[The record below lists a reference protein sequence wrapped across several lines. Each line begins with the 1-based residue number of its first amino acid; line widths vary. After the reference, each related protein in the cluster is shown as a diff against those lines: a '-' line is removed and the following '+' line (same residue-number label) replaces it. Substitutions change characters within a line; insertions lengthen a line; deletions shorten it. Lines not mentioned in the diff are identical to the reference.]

1 VRTLK
6 LYGQRQTRQNR
17 SYETISLSEPRPNLL
32 LVTLNRPDRRN
43 ALNTQMGRD
52 LRDIFVPLKFTP
64 GTIRAL
70 VITGAGDLAFCAG
83 GDLKERNGMSDETW
97 ASQHAI
103 FEEAFYAV
111 MECPI
116 PVIAAVRGAAFGG
129 GCELALACDFIY
141 AEVGARFALTEV
153 SLGIMPGGGGTQNL
167 ARAVGERRAKELILS
182 ARPFSAED
190 ALRWGMVNEVC
201 RPETLMQRVF
211 ETAERI
217 LSNAPVSVAQAKAA
231 IHYGLQTDLRTGL
244 MIEVQA
250 YQKMVPT
257 EDRREGMAAFNEKRR
272 PRFVGR

>member
-1 VRTLK
+1 M
-6 LYGQRQTRQNR
+6 NR

-167 ARAVGERRAKELILS
+167 ARAIGERRAKELILS

-201 RPETLMQRVF
+201 PPETLMQRVF

-231 IHYGLQTDLRTGL
+231 IHYGLQTDLRTEL